1 MHDHQLNRVLKLVKR
16 TGDKL
21 VILDQ
26 ENDEASVLMGLG
38 DYEELLSG
46 GEPLED
52 LNEREMLDRVNRD
65 LGNWRAY
72 HEFDDEKEVMDME
85 NDEVTPEVIEKAPQE
100 ESLADVTAEEEEEKF
115 YLEPVE

>member
-26 ENDEASVLMGLG
+26 ENDEASVLMGIG

-46 GEPLED
+46 SDPLEE

-65 LGNWRAY
+65 LAHWRAQ
-72 HEFDDEKEVMDME
+72 HEFDDEK
-85 NDEVTPEVIEKAPQE
+85 K
-100 ESLADVTAEEEEEKF
+100 
-115 YLEPVE
+115 